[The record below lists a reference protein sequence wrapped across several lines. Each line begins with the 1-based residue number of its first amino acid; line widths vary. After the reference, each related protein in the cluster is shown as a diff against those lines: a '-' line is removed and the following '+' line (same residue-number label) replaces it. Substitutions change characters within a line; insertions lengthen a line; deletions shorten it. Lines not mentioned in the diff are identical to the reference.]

1 MIRLV
6 KSFLISLVFVLS
18 FNTASNARDI
28 TLSMW
33 THNQLYVDYFN
44 TYLEAVQ
51 AEFPDDNITF
61 DFQVTPDMAT
71 NSLTAIASGSE
82 HTDLLGIEISGF
94 GLFMADDIISD
105 NFIPLTDMYGD
116 MSQWNP
122 GKVAAWT
129 HSDGEIY

>member
-1 MIRLV
+1 MKFF
-6 KSFLISLVFVLS
+6 KSLLISLVFILG

-51 AEFPDDNITF
+51 AEFPDDNIAF

-82 HTDLLGIEISGF
+82 HTDLLGIENF
-94 GLFMADDIISD
+94 G
-105 NFIPLTDMYGD
+105 NCPL
-116 MSQWNP
+116 S
-122 GKVAAWT
+122 K
-129 HSDGEIY
+129 SS